1 MPANL
6 NGLQILARSSAWR
19 HVIELS
25 DRVIEA
31 NEATTISVATRLRL
45 EGLFRLKMFDDLSHE
60 AGQILAAE
68 RLKRLQH
75 QPAEDLIQNMNK
87 IYAMQLLLA
96 EVKAMTGNGEDAF
109 HELFQLREEL
119 DVTITGSH
127 ASPFLTPSEWWSW
140 RITSCIINTAIR
152 QRLWRIALSELIGL
166 IKSLRSRHNFNMNM
180 NMDEKISPSSSDL
193 FALSN
198 EPILSFRKLEIA
210 VLCRISR
217 ILLQVSDI

>member
-68 RLKRLQH
+68 RLKRPQH

-119 DVTITGSH
+119 M
-127 ASPFLTPSEWWSW
+127 
-140 RITSCIINTAIR
+140 
-152 QRLWRIALSELIGL
+152 
-166 IKSLRSRHNFNMNM
+166 K
-180 NMDEKISPSSSDL
+180 
-193 FALSN
+193 
-198 EPILSFRKLEIA
+198 
-210 VLCRISR
+210 R
-217 ILLQVSDI
+217 ILTIPCHCFHLS

>member
-68 RLKRLQH
+68 RLKRPQH

-109 HELFQLREEL
+109 HELFQLREEM
-119 DVTITGSH
+119 DVAITGSH
-127 ASPFLTPSEWWSW
+127 TSPSLTPAEWWSW

-217 ILLQVSDI
+217 ILLQVRDI